1 MIADAD
7 VDAQEF
13 EFKDDESA
21 SSLRVNNYVNVSTNY
36 KSVSPMLIQAM
47 NYKATKFEVVNEIA
61 FSVGDDYRGM
71 VRCDKCSEEE
81 GKCVEIEKHIQRL
94 EMEIKKKGM
103 QLKKIKISNNELQIQ
118 HKALQEEHERK
129 CEEIVQHEKYIRELN
144 DIIHKQYHK

>member
-47 NYKATKFEVVNEIA
+47 NYKATKFEVVHEIA
-61 FSVGDDYRGM
+61 FSVGDDRKGI

-81 GKCVEIEKHIQRL
+81 GKCVEIEKHILRL
-94 EMEIKKKGM
+94 EMEIKKKVT
-103 QLKKIKISNNELQIQ
+103 QLKKMKISNNELQLQ
-118 HKALQEEHERK
+118 NKALQEEHERK
-129 CEEIVQHEKYIRELN
+129 CEEIVQHEKHIRELN